1 MKRITDFRHWTTEQ
15 VSSRIFYALTGVIV
29 LLFILFRFVGYDI
42 PYDENPDY
50 NAPLLTGVLVW
61 FMILLTFAA
70 LAVAL
75 WGWQRGVRKSRGENV
90 VINNVPARR
99 IALSVAGGTL
109 AVLLLTFLFSSTDAL
124 MVNGESF
131 TDTFWL
137 RTAGMFIGTSVL
149 LILVATGAVVYGAT
163 RYIR

>member
-15 VSSRIFYALTGVIV
+15 VSGRIFYALIGVIV

-50 NAPLLTGVLVW
+50 NAPLFTGILVW
-61 FMILLTFAA
+61 FMILLTFAT
-70 LAVAL
+70 LVVAL
-75 WGWQRGVRKSRGENV
+75 WGWQRGVRKLRGENV

-99 IALSVAGGTL
+99 ITLSVAVGTL

-149 LILVATGAVVYGAT
+149 LILVAIGAVVYGAT